1 MGQIREQ
8 WKRMATEGGDWKTW
22 IGIPKSPPATPPQ
35 PLTEKE
41 RQMLNTWFHDD
52 YGRYP
57 VSDYEFQQW
66 LRDNW

>member
-41 RQMLNTWFHDD
+41 RQMLNTW
-52 YGRYP
+52 
-57 VSDYEFQQW
+57 
-66 LRDNW
+66 LRVVGLGTRLRQSAPSARERG